1 VRRPLA
7 VLLALFVLL
16 ALGACG
22 GDEGLTTQEYRAQAR
37 QICQDADR
45 ATEAVEEP
53 TRATSQAIVDYF
65 KRLLQANERST
76 KRFESLD
83 PPEELQDAHQDA
95 LQANRDGVREVR
107 RVISELE
114 EGGDPREVLTGAQ
127 TRLEGL
133 SREAA
138 DAARRLGVPEC
149 ADE

>member
-1 VRRPLA
+1 VRRPAA
-7 VLLALFVLL
+7 VLLALLLL

-22 GDEGLTTQEYRAQAR
+22 GDDGLSATEYRSQAR
-37 QICQDADR
+37 KICRDADR

-65 KRLLQANERST
+65 ERLLRANERST
-76 KRFESLD
+76 KRFEALD
-83 PPEELQDAHQDA
+83 PPEELQDAHNDA
-95 LQANRDGVREVR
+95 LRANRDGVREVR

-114 EGGDPREVLTGAQ
+114 EGGEPREVLTGAQ
-127 TRLEGL
+127 TRLERL
-133 SREAA
+133 SRDAA

>member
-1 VRRPLA
+1 MRRRLA
-7 VLLALFVLL
+7 VLLALTVLL
-16 ALGACG
+16 TLGACG
-22 GDEGLTTQEYRAQAR
+22 GDDGLSANEYRSQAR
-37 QICQDADR
+37 QICRDADR

-65 KRLLQANERST
+65 KRLLRANERST

-83 PPEELQDAHQDA
+83 PPDELQKAHDDA
-95 LQANRDGVREVR
+95 LRANRDGVREVR

-114 EGGDPREVLTGAQ
+114 EGGEPRKVLTGAQ

-133 SREAA
+133 SRDAA
-138 DAARRLGVPEC
+138 DAAKRLGVPEC

>member
-7 VLLALFVLL
+7 VLLTLTALL
-16 ALGACG
+16 ALAACG
-22 GDEGLTTQEYRAQAR
+22 GDEGLSAEEYRSQAR

-83 PPEELQDAHQDA
+83 PPDELQDAHDDA
-95 LQANRDGVREVR
+95 LRANRDGVREVR

-114 EGGDPREVLTGAQ
+114 EGGEPREVLTGAQ

-133 SREAA
+133 SRDAA

>member
-1 VRRPLA
+1 MRRRLA
-7 VLLALFVLL
+7 VLLALTVLL
-16 ALGACG
+16 TLGACG
-22 GDEGLTTQEYRAQAR
+22 GDDGLSANEYRSQAR
-37 QICQDADR
+37 QICRDADR

-83 PPEELQDAHQDA
+83 PPDELQKAHDDA
-95 LQANRDGVREVR
+95 LRANRDGVREVR

-114 EGGDPREVLTGAQ
+114 EGGEPRKVLTGAQ

-133 SREAA
+133 SRDAA
-138 DAARRLGVPEC
+138 DAAKRLGVPEC

>member
-1 VRRPLA
+1 VRRRLA
-7 VLLALFVLL
+7 ALLVLPALLA
-16 ALGACG
+16 AGACG
-22 GDEGLTTQEYRAQAR
+22 GDDGLSADEYRAQAR

-65 KRLLQANERST
+65 RRLLQANERST
-76 KRFESLD
+76 RRFESLQ
-83 PPEELQDAHQDA
+83 PPEDLRDAHADA
-95 LQANRDGVREVR
+95 LRANRDGVREVR

-114 EGGDPREVLTGAQ
+114 EGGEPREVLTGAQ
-127 TRLEGL
+127 TRLEAL